1 MSKRAFTQQRRL
13 FLTALYLLV
22 WGEASNL
29 RFMPECLCYIF
40 HHMADELF
48 DLLEQPYVER
58 SKCVKPNADN
68 NVEFSFLE
76 QIITPVYQ
84 VVAAVSISLH
94 KLFICIH
101 VNRFSH
107 VQLSIGTVA
116 IDFCGA
122 FFIFSIGSQG
132 K

>member
-68 NVEFSFLE
+68 IVEFSFLE

-84 VVAAVSISLH
+84 VVAAEAKSSGNGIAPH
-94 KLFICIH
+94 GAWR
-101 VNRFSH
+101 NYD
-107 VQLSIGTVA
+107 
-116 IDFCGA
+116 DFNE
-122 FFIFSIGSQG
+122 FFWSGLWFLPIVT
-132 K
+132 

>member
-1 MSKRAFTQQRRL
+1 
-13 FLTALYLLV
+13 
-22 WGEASNL
+22 
-29 RFMPECLCYIF
+29 
-40 HHMADELF
+40 MADELF

-68 NVEFSFLE
+68 IVEFSFLE

-101 VNRFSH
+101 VNQFSH
-107 VQLSIGTVA
+107 VQLSIATVA

-122 FFIFSIGSQG
+122 FFSFWIGSQG